1 MEERCIQEEDPVRG
15 AAEHPRIL
23 IHLQQ
28 GKAFVWRPDDA
39 RKIREEHGL
48 VGSLVGALVRKPRQ
62 NTRLGLPLHL
72 LPEEARLLVD
82 NGAARLVH
90 HRLADHESSQCDGS
104 SVDES
109 GALAAT
115 DEESYAQFLDRSYEE
130 QWKLAL
136 QEKKRTLESLSERI
150 AEGRSKRKRQR
161 VEQEEEAMESSSPG
175 PIKELLNLEQTF
187 HFPKEA
193 MMVQIPTAQLR
204 PGNEEEVDIRET
216 SPEWPH
222 TGQKSHEARYKVFRD
237 LWQKGYYLTS
247 GGKFGGDFLVYPGD
261 PMRFHAHYIA
271 ICFPED
277 EDIALSDVI
286 TVGRL
291 GTNVKKTVLLC
302 SANREG
308 RVTYTSLQW
317 SGLQ

>member
-1 MEERCIQEEDPVRG
+1 MERCIREEDAVQG
-15 AAEHPRIL
+15 AAEHSRIL

-28 GKAFVWRPDDA
+28 GKAFVWRPEDA

-48 VGSLVGALVRKPRQ
+48 VGNLVGALVRKPRQ

-72 LPEEARLLVD
+72 LPEEARLLVE

-90 HRLADHESSQCDGS
+90 HRLADQEFAECDGLP
-104 SVDES
+104 VDETED
-109 GALAAT
+109 LAT
-115 DEESYAQFLDRSYEE
+115 TEEKESYAQFLDQSYEE

-136 QEKKRTLESLSERI
+136 QEKKRTLETLSERI

-161 VEQEEEAMESSSPG
+161 VEQKEETVESSSTG
-175 PIKELLNLEQTF
+175 YIKELLNLEQTF

-193 MMVQIPTAQLR
+193 MMVQIPTAQIH
-204 PGNEEEVDIRET
+204 PGNEEEVDIQEA
-216 SPEWPH
+216 SPEWPY

-261 PMRFHAHYIA
+261 PMRFHAHFIA

-277 EDIALSDVI
+277 QDIALSDII
-286 TVGRL
+286 TAGRL

-302 SANREG
+302 STNREG
-308 RVTYTSLQW
+308 RVSYTSLQW